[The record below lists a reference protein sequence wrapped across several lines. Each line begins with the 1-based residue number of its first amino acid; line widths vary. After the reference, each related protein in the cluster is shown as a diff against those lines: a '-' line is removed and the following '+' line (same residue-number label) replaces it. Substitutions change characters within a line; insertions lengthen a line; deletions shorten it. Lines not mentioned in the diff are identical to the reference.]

1 VVAISI
7 SGFYLALR
15 FAPSLRHAARSG
27 FFFGYGFFIAGT
39 YWISYSLLVDAKSF
53 GWMVPFAI
61 FGLNAVL
68 AIYFVLLAVIALAAV
83 ASLAVGVGAIAAQ
96 TQAIS
101 VRAAVNQAQMRAT
114 FDAALTTAIYQ
125 MLTSDAPSL
134 SPDGRLSRWTMAE
147 ATIDLRIVA
156 EAGRLDLN
164 QAPAAQFEALA
175 RALGAN
181 ATSAQRLAKHYSSAR
196 GTVRDPVE
204 SRAWPGMSASLFEAM
219 APYLTAHGETAAR
232 ADLSPGALLAA
243 RAPLDVTAIR
253 AARAEGLPVR
263 AERLTNPLENNH
275 VRFHT
280 THLGRNK
287 ATALA
292 AGRRLRPSGAGP
304 HRPAPSPVLKRLRP
318 Q

>member
-1 VVAISI
+1 MSRRDPRRGVE
-7 SGFYLALR
+7 
-15 FAPSLRHAARSG
+15 
-27 FFFGYGFFIAGT
+27 
-39 YWISYSLLVDAKSF
+39 
-53 GWMVPFAI
+53 
-61 FGLNAVL
+61 
-68 AIYFVLLAVIALAAV
+68 LLAVIALTAV

-147 ATIDLRIVA
+147 AAIDLRIVA

-164 QAPAAQFEALA
+164 QAPGAQFEALV

-204 SRAWPGMSASLFEAM
+204 VRAWPGMSATLFEAM
-219 APYLTAHGETAAR
+219 APYLTVHGETAAR
-232 ADLSPGALLAA
+232 ADLSPGALLTA
-243 RAPLDVTAIR
+243 RAPLDGSDIR
-253 AARAEGLPVR
+253 AARAEGLPAP
-263 AERLTNPLENNH
+263 AERLTRYALFLDVAAPNGARRAEMVVIATP
-275 VRFHT
+275 
-280 THLGRNK
+280 GREGPYEI
-287 ATALA
+287 LSR
-292 AGRRLRPSGAGP
+292 RRLKVGAVAALFP
-304 HRPAPSPVLKRLRP
+304 ED
-318 Q
+318 